1 MGLTRPRAH
10 QLLDIDYKQSV
21 RVITVSNVSL
31 SGGAPNAVDGVSL
44 SVNDR
49 ILVTGQTTG
58 SQNGLYYIA
67 TLGTGANGTWTRS
80 LDTNETGEL
89 LAGTIVMV
97 TEGDTFKDTQ
107 WKLTT
112 NDPITIGST
121 ALVFEQN
128 SAFAYG
134 NIYANSTPVIA
145 GSVGDTLTLTAG
157 NNISITGNAAAKSVT
172 IGVTGIS
179 LNSISNGTSNVNVV
193 SSNGN
198 VTVGING
205 TSNVAV
211 FNSAGADI
219 SGTLNATG
227 NATVGNLST
236 AGLIVATGNIT
247 GGNLVTAGS
256 GNIGSLT
263 VTANATVGNLSTAG
277 IIVSTGNITG
287 GNVTTA
293 GLANV
298 GTLTVNG
305 ASTFT
310 GNLLPSANITYDLG
324 SPTQRWR
331 EIYLSGNTIDIGG
344 ATISADLVTGSLI
357 LKGPDGAEFIL
368 TGSDANDAQ
377 GAFGFLRAGN
387 AQTSTSTTTGALTVA
402 GGAGIVGNLH
412 VGAIFK
418 ATGNVEGGN
427 LTTVGIGNIGTLEV
441 TGNATV
447 TGNANVGNLGTAGVI
462 TATGNITGGNIITG
476 GAVSATGNIN
486 SGNVNTTI
494 ASATGNVTGGNL
506 TTVGIANIATLQ
518 VTGTASITG
527 NANITGTLNATGN
540 ANVGNLGTAGL
551 IVATGNITGG
561 NLVTAGSGNIGSL
574 TVTGN
579 ANVGNLGTAGLIT
592 ATANITGGNLV
603 TAGSGNIGALT
614 VTANA
619 NVGNLGTAG
628 LITATGNII
637 SVGNVSGNFMLGNGS
652 QLSGINSFS
661 SIAVTAGNT
670 VSADSIADTLT
681 LAAGSGI
688 TIVADSAND
697 SITIALAQTGSN
709 IFVNLADFGLVTE
722 IVTSSD
728 DLGSIEDTALILTD
742 LEFIVTSGVF
752 YPTQLVL
759 PPYTVMTLP
768 NASPS
773 GQMIYVTDD
782 SGGSVPAFSD
792 GTDWRRVTDRAVVS

>member
-31 SGGAPNAVDGVSL
+31 SGGAPNSVDGVSL

-67 TLGTGANGTWTRS
+67 TLGTGANGTWARS

-89 LAGTIVMV
+89 SAGTIVMV

-193 SSNGN
+193 SSGGN
-198 VTVGING
+198 VTVGVAG
-205 TSNVAV
+205 TSNVATFTTAGLVANSVAATNNGAGTNFKVGDDTWLGDINVADTLSIRGQQNAANAYIV
-211 FNSAGADI
+211 FGNANNAQLGRAG
-219 SGTLNATG
+219 SGPLTYGGAFSATG
-227 NATVGNLST
+227 NITGGNLGT
-236 AGLIVATGNIT
+236 AGLVVATGNIT
-247 GGNLVTAGS
+247 GGNLVTAGLAS
-256 GNIGSLT
+256 VTGNVVG
-263 VTANATVGNLSTAG
+263 GNLTTAG
-277 IIVSTGNITG
+277 LISATGNITG

-305 ASTFT
+305 GSTFT

-427 LTTVGIGNIGTLEV
+427 LTTVGLTSTGTLITSGDATIAGNLIVNGTTEYTNVTTLAIKDPIVGIGRGANNSPLTTNDNKDRGTHLWYYSGSQEKSAFIGWDDSASRLIAAANVTIIDEV
-441 TGNATV
+441 V
-447 TGNANVGNLGTAGVI
+447 TSVNTFGAFEVGNLT
-462 TATGNITGGNIITG
+462 
-476 GAVSATGNIN
+476 SESIN
-486 SGNVNTTI
+486 S
-494 ASATGNVTGGNL
+494 
-506 TTVGIANIATLQ
+506 
-518 VTGTASITG
+518 
-527 NANITGTLNATGN
+527 
-540 ANVGNLGTAGL
+540 
-551 IVATGNITGG
+551 TGNITGG
-561 NLVTAGSGNIGSL
+561 NL
-574 TVTGN
+574 
-579 ANVGNLGTAGLIT
+579 
-592 ATANITGGNLV
+592 ITGGII
-603 TAGSGNIGALT
+603 S
-614 VTANA
+614 
-619 NVGNLGTAG
+619 
-628 LITATGNII
+628 ATGNII

-697 SITIALAQTGSN
+697 SITIALAQSGSN

-722 IVTSSD
+722 IVTASD
-728 DLGSIEDTALILTD
+728 DLGSVEDTALILTD

-768 NASPS
+768 SASPS
-773 GQMIYVTDD
+773 GQMIYVTDE
-782 SGGSVPAFSD
+782 SGGAVPAFSD
-792 GTDWRRVTDRAVVS
+792 GTDWRRVTDRAVIS